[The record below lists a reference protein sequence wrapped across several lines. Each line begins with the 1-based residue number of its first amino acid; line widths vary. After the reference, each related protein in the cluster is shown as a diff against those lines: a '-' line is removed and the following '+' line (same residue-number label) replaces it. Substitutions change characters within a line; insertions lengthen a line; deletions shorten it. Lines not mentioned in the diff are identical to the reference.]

1 MTVSWTGT
9 SPGQSVMN
17 RSTPVHAAE
26 LYRTGTAEEGRSS
39 GSILE
44 NLNRNMLALT
54 SHYTRKMVPITR
66 RASSLQGERSSFL
79 ENVLY
84 VRTLGFKNK
93 IERRKRRRR
102 QNNNRPINLPQGN
115 NILHILHVHHLTL
128 NFIIHNKYICD
139 RLCENR
145 TCRGINKNAVYPKIG
160 GKRKFMDLLI
170 MNSPVSLGI
179 VLSIR

>member
-9 SPGQSVMN
+9 IPGQSVMN

-54 SHYTRKMVPITR
+54 SHYTRKIVPITR
-66 RASSLQGERSSFL
+66 RASSFL
-79 ENVLY
+79 ENILY
-84 VRTLGFKNK
+84 VRTSGFKNK
-93 IERRKRRRR
+93 IERRKRRSR

-128 NFIIHNKYICD
+128 NTINIYPLYMTGHGKTAHFAHNMIFSTSVCSLPNLKKII
-139 RLCENR
+139 L
-145 TCRGINKNAVYPKIG
+145 T
-160 GKRKFMDLLI
+160 
-170 MNSPVSLGI
+170 
-179 VLSIR
+179 SIFFGPNWYLQILA